1 MELEG
6 INIGTAAVSAICGVI
21 GTWLTTKKIAQKKAR
36 PVDSDD
42 RYVTQLECK
51 NCRDALSKRIDEL
64 GPALGRIF
72 QKLSEND
79 KRSEDRSLQI
89 HKRIDP
95 LIEKLSETK
104 GRVDTLDNAIATAFT
119 VATKG
124 GSKK

>member
-1 MELEG
+1 METEG
-6 INIGTAAVSAICGVI
+6 IIIGSGAVGAICGVV
-21 GTWLTTKKIAQKKAR
+21 GTWIKSRIAQKRAR
-36 PVDSDD
+36 PLDSDD

-89 HKRIDP
+89 HRRIDP
-95 LIEKLSETK
+95 FIEKLSETK
-104 GRVDTLDNAIATAFT
+104 GRVDTLDNAISTALT
-119 VATKG
+119 AATKG
-124 GSKK
+124 VSK

>member
-1 MELEG
+1 METEG
-6 INIGTAAVSAICGVI
+6 IIIGSGAVGAICGVV
-21 GTWLTTKKIAQKKAR
+21 GTWIKAKIAQKKAR

-64 GPALGRIF
+64 GPIF

-89 HKRIDP
+89 HRRIDP

-104 GRVDTLDNAIATAFT
+104 GRVDTLDNAISTALT
-119 VATKG
+119 AATKG
-124 GSKK
+124 VSK